1 MVVSL
6 IASVYQYKN
15 KLGIGCDSDL
25 LFRNKHDMMF
35 FKNTTTKMTRN
46 YKGTFPNVVVM
57 GRKTYQSIPEHFRPL
72 ANRINFVLTT
82 NKALYNCTK
91 KTTVFIAKK
100 VYYMNFKT
108 FNKLHKIHDF
118 NIFVAGGGEIYNYF
132 LDSSNG
138 LLPDYLY
145 ITEVTKKLVK
155 VPTVF
160 MNHFSGGEYALDGH
174 SSLDIGVTA
183 LYYSRSTKGS
193 QEHKYLNLMEDILR
207 NGNTR
212 DDRTGTGTIS
222 VFGRSMRF
230 DISKSIPLLTTK
242 RVPFKMV
249 LEELLW
255 FCRGDT
261 DAKLLQEKGIHI
273 WDGNTSREFLDGRD
287 LTWYPEGVLGAGYG
301 WQFRFSGASYHPDYA
316 DTSKLTP
323 ELRATIGGF
332 DQLGYVENLLKT
344 DPMSRRIMISI
355 WNPIDFEKT
364 ALVPCHFC
372 IMFYVKINSCGEK
385 ILNAQFVMRSNDFLL
400 GNPFN
405 IASYATLV
413 YILAKRCG
421 MKPGELLYTGN
432 DVHIYSNHLEAV
444 TTQLSRD
451 PRPLPTISVSD
462 SVIDKDWS
470 MLTVDD
476 VKLIGYFP
484 HAGIKAKMAI

>member
-1 MVVSL
+1 M
-6 IASVYQYKN
+6 
-15 KLGIGCDSDL
+15 
-25 LFRNKHDMMF
+25 
-35 FKNTTTKMTRN
+35 TKN

-72 ANRINFVLTT
+72 TNRINFVLTN
-82 NKALYNCTK
+82 NKELYNCTK
-91 KTTVFIAKK
+91 KTTTFIVKK

-108 FNKLHKIHDF
+108 FNKLHKIHNF
-118 NIFVAGGGEIYNYF
+118 NIFVAGGGEIYNHF
-132 LDSSNG
+132 LDEKNG

-145 ITEVTKKLVK
+145 ITEVTKKLTK
-155 VPTVF
+155 VPTIF
-160 MNHFSGGEYALDGH
+160 MNHFSGDHYTLDGY
-174 SSLDIGVTA
+174 STLDTSVTV
-183 LYYSRSTKGS
+183 LYYRKNIQSS
-193 QEHKYLNLMEDILR
+193 QEHKYLNFMRDILR

-261 DAKLLQEKGIHI
+261 DSKILQEKGIHI
-273 WDGNTSREFLDGRD
+273 WDGNTSREFLDGRG
-287 LTWYPEGVLGAGYG
+287 LTLYPEGVLGAGYG
-301 WQFRFSGASYHPDYA
+301 WQYRFSGARYHPDYA

-323 ELRATIGGF
+323 ELRDNIGGF
-332 DQLGYVENLLKT
+332 DQLNYVEHLLKT
-344 DPMSRRIMISI
+344 DPMSRRIMICI

-372 IMFYVKINSCGEK
+372 IMFYVKIDSGGDK
-385 ILNAQFVMRSNDFLL
+385 ILNAQFVMRSNDVLL

-413 YILAKRCG
+413 HILAKRCG
-421 MKPGELLYTGN
+421 MKPGELIYTGN
-432 DVHIYSNHLEAV
+432 DVHIYSNHLDAV
-444 TTQLSRD
+444 TTQLSRET
-451 PRPLPTISVSD
+451 RPLPTISVSD
-462 SVIDKDWS
+462 NVIDNDWS
-470 MLTVDD
+470 MISVND

-484 HAGIKAKMAI
+484 HPGIKAKMAI